1 MSRAPVPSIITLGAH
16 DLDALRAFYTRLGWE
31 EAPFAPPG
39 WVSFE
44 IGGALLTLFPF
55 ADHSGACA
63 RATPAT
69 AVAGSADGA
78 FTGLTIAL
86 SVDYDEDV
94 DMHLEVARAAGATV
108 LKEPDVAPWGAR
120 SAYFADPEGNVW
132 EIACRLESDLGDDAM
147 AEAPR
152 V

>member
-1 MSRAPVPSIITLGAH
+1 MSRAPAPNIITLGAH
-16 DLDALRAFYTRLGWE
+16 DLDVLRAFYARLGWE
-31 EAPFAPPG
+31 ETPFAPPG
-39 WVSFE
+39 WVCFE
-44 IGGALLTLFPF
+44 VGAALLTLFPF

-63 RATPAT
+63 RATPVT

-78 FTGLTIAL
+78 FIGLTIAL

-108 LKEPDVAPWGAR
+108 LKEPDVALWGAR
-120 SAYFADPEGNVW
+120 SAYFADPEGNIW
-132 EIACRLESDLGDDAM
+132 EIACRLEADLADHGM
-147 AEAPR
+147 TEAPL